1 MSAPPSLSTVAPDS
15 LKGGSGYRKAKVGGF
30 DCHVLVDTGASCSV
44 IPKQLWLSV
53 TKGKCELGNYAGK
66 ATAANGGGMHI
77 VGCWQT
83 VCQFDSLALVAEFLV
98 SDIPSEEILLGY
110 DFLSQYGA
118 VVDLGKKT
126 CRIMGKLFPL
136 VDLNPSLKPQ
146 AVVVQSDTVVPPRSE
161 AIIWGQVQSGWGDYT
176 EGMLEPSTSLSKQ

>member
-1 MSAPPSLSTVAPDS
+1 MHRGPNVRPPASSTEVPDS
-15 LKGGSGYRKAKVGGF
+15 RKGGSGYLKAKIGGF
-30 DCHVLVDTGASCSV
+30 DCHVLVNTGASCSI

-53 TKGKCELGNYAGK
+53 TKGGCDLGNYAGR
-66 ATAANGGGMHI
+66 ATAASGGGMHI

-83 VCQFDSLALVAEFLV
+83 VRQFDSLLLVAEFLV
-98 SDIPSEEILLGY
+98 SDIPSEEILLGF

-126 CRIMGKLFPL
+126 CQIMGKQFPL

-146 AVVVQSDTVVPPRSE
+146 VVTVQSDTIVPPRSE
-161 AIIWGQVQSGWGDYT
+161 AII
-176 EGMLEPSTSLSKQ
+176 